1 MSLVLEVYADSSV
14 HAERGATLPFSC
26 TAPISNAAV
35 VVVAV
40 AVVVV
45 AVAVVVGA
53 STASSSLSG
62 RLRRKRTTSMTV
74 SEERSITVERIF
86 ADDVVVDED
95 DDDDANADGGRLK
108 STPSSSCPSSSVGRG
123 RTRRRRRPFPSSRSI
138 AILAFEI
145 CGKDTKASVVVVVDA
160 AKTEARRARRARTM
174 VDEKKSCSGGIGG
187 NEISPKTHLRTR
199 SYVGTKHI
207 MIPL

>member
-35 VVVAV
+35 VVVV
-40 AVVVV
+40 AV
-45 AVAVVVGA
+45 VVVGA
-53 STASSSLSG
+53 STASSSPSG

-74 SEERSITVERIF
+74 SEERSISVDRIF
-86 ADDVVVDED
+86 ADAVVVVDED

-108 STPSSSCPSSSVGRG
+108 STPSSPGLCRA
-123 RTRRRRRPFPSSRSI
+123 RRRRRPFPSSRSI
-138 AILAFEI
+138 AILSFEI

-160 AKTEARRARRARTM
+160 AKTEARRARRRTM
-174 VDEKKSCSGGIGG
+174 VMKSRKSCIGG
-187 NEISPKTHLRTR
+187 DR
-199 SYVGTKHI
+199 GQ
-207 MIPL
+207 